1 MLSQRDSNTLLLPG
15 DRSTGLDV
23 RAQNVNAAQS
33 LANIVKTSLGP
44 LGLDKMMV
52 DDIGEVTITN
62 DGASILKLL
71 EVKHPA
77 AKVLVDLAHQQD
89 EEVGDGTTSVVII
102 AAELLKRAQDLVV
115 NGLHP
120 TTIITG
126 YRIAC
131 KEAVKFIKDNLT
143 VQQQSLT
150 DDDLLAIA
158 RTSMASK
165 ILNIHSDYFCRLVV
179 DAIKAV
185 EITVQGKLKYPVDS
199 VNVLKSHGKSAKE
212 SMYIDG
218 YALNCTMASQQ
229 MPRSIQNA
237 KIICLDMNLQKQRM
251 QMNVQVVI
259 DDPSQ
264 IEAIR
269 ARELNITSERIKKI
283 LSSGANVILTTK
295 GIDDMCINYFV
306 DAKTIAVRRVLKQD
320 LKRIAKSTGATILN
334 TLSDLE
340 GNEVVDPSCLGYAEM
355 VCQQRVGDEECLLIK
370 KCKKTPSSSII
381 LRGANDFMLEEMER
395 SLHDALCAVRRALE
409 SSSVVPGGG
418 CVEGGVSVFLERFAP
433 TLVHFIYLGK

>member
-1 MLSQRDSNTLLLPG
+1 MLSQRDASTLLLPG

-23 RAQNVNAAQS
+23 RAQNVNAALS

-102 AAELLKRAQDLVV
+102 AAELLKRAQDLIV

-131 KEAVKFIKDNLT
+131 KEAVKFIKEHMT
-143 VQQQSLT
+143 VQQQQLT
-150 DDDLLAIA
+150 VDDLMAIA
-158 RTSMASK
+158 KTSMASK
-165 ILNIHSDYFCRLVV
+165 ILNFHGDYFANMTVN
-179 DAIKAV
+179 AIKAV
-185 EITVQGKLKYPVDS
+185 EIQVQGKLKYPVNS

-212 SMYIDG
+212 SIYVDG
-218 YALNCTMASQQ
+218 YALNCTMASQA

-237 KIICLDMNLQKQRM
+237 KILCLDMNLQKQRM
-251 QMNVQVVI
+251 QMTVQIVI
-259 DDPSQ
+259 DDPDQ

-269 ARELNITSERIKKI
+269 KRELDITSERISKI
-283 LSSGANVILTTK
+283 LATGANVILTTK

-306 DAKTIAVRRVLKQD
+306 DHKTIAVRRVLKED
-320 LKRIAKSTGATILN
+320 LKRIAKCTGATILN

-340 GNEVVDPSCLGYAEM
+340 GNEVIDNSALGYADQVVQE
-355 VCQQRVGDEECLLIK
+355 RVGDEEVILIK
-370 KCKKTPSSSII
+370 KPKKTPAASII

-395 SLHDALCAVRRALE
+395 SLHDALCAVRRAME

-418 CVEGGVSVFLERFAP
+418 CIEGGVSVFLERFAP
-433 TLVHFIYLGK
+433 TLVTTILT

>member
-1 MLSQRDSNTLLLPG
+1 MLSSRDASTLLLPG
-15 DRSTGLDV
+15 DRTTGLDV
-23 RAQNVNAAQS
+23 RAQNVNAALS

-44 LGLDKMMV
+44 MGLDKMMV

-102 AAELLKRAQDLVV
+102 AAELLKRAQDLIV

-131 KEAVKFIKDNLT
+131 KEAVKFIRENMT
-143 VQQQSLT
+143 VQQQSLS
-150 DDDLLAIA
+150 DEDLLAIA
-158 RTSMASK
+158 KTSMASK
-165 ILNIHSDYFCRLVV
+165 ILNFHADFFARMTV

-185 EITVQGKLKYPVDS
+185 EIQVQGKLKYPVNS
-199 VNVLKSHGKSAKE
+199 VNVLKSHGKSAGE
-212 SMYIDG
+212 SLYVDG
-218 YALNCTMASQQ
+218 YALNCTMASQA

-251 QMNVQVVI
+251 QMTVQIVV
-259 DDPSQ
+259 DDPDQ

-269 ARELNITSERIKKI
+269 KRELDITSERIQKI
-283 LSSGANVILTTK
+283 LATGCNTILTTK

-306 DAKTIAVRRVLKQD
+306 DAKTIAVRRVLKED
-320 LKRIAKSTGATILN
+320 LKRIAKATGATILS

-340 GNEVVDPSCLGYAEM
+340 GNEVVDASCLGYADQVVQE
-355 VCQQRVGDEECLLIK
+355 RIGDEEVILIK
-370 KCKKTPSSSII
+370 RPKKTPASSVI
-381 LRGANDFMLEEMER
+381 LRGANEFMLEEMER
-395 SLHDALCAVRRALE
+395 SLHDALCAVRRAME

-418 CVEGGVSVFLERFAP
+418 CVEAGVAVFLERFAP
-433 TLVHFIYLGK
+433 TLVIFLLY